1 VLLIS
6 LNTWSIGLPYSKVG
20 ILAIDEV
27 LSIATRGF
35 IGCNG
40 HVRRTNMESLFWRGE
55 TEGHGPRHPSLALP
69 FSASLFYITHDIYDY
84 DLMPSSKI
92 SAHANE

>member
-1 VLLIS
+1 
-6 LNTWSIGLPYSKVG
+6 
-20 ILAIDEV
+20 
-27 LSIATRGF
+27 
-35 IGCNG
+35 
-40 HVRRTNMESLFWRGE
+40 MESLFWRGE